1 MSRELN
7 NGEAGASGWTPERR
21 DRQRI
26 AIHGWAPWTK
36 GGLKKGDTRSRL
48 NALKHGARS
57 AHMRELDAALNRIGR
72 ALAALDSEEISLT
85 V

>member
-1 MSRELN
+1 MPRN
-7 NGEAGASGWTPERR
+7 RIKAAAGASGRTPERR
-21 DRQRI
+21 ERQRI

-36 GGLKKGDTRSRL
+36 GAIKKGDTRGRL

-57 AHMRELDAALNRIGR
+57 ADMRELDAALNRIGR